1 MQVST
6 LGGAEA
12 GGAGGALGS
21 EIGVSSPM
29 PQFFLFACRAFSLA
43 RGLPVILDPGE
54 RATGG
59 GAGGA
64 AGGSGAAD
72 LGAGGGGAFGAGGAA
87 AFGAGGGGA
96 GALPPKRP
104 PKLGKPPRGAAG
116 AAGACQHAREV
127 RMNAHKNE
135 CSHG

>member
-59 GAGGA
+59 GGGGA

-87 AFGAGGGGA
+87 AFGAGGGGVTC
-96 GALPPKRP
+96 KEE
-104 PKLGKPPRGAAG
+104 AAI
-116 AAGACQHAREV
+116 V
-127 RMNAHKNE
+127 RSLFEHTPAFFFY
-135 CSHG
+135 

>member
-1 MQVST
+1 MQRILKGDQRMPVST

-21 EIGVSSPM
+21 ERGVSSPI

-43 RGLPVILDPGE
+43 LGLPVILDPGE
-54 RATGG
+54 RAAGG

-64 AGGSGAAD
+64 AGGGGVGAAAF
-72 LGAGGGGAFGAGGAA
+72 GAGGAGAFGAGGAA

-104 PKLGKPPRGAAG
+104 PMLGMLGMLGMEGKPP
-116 AAGACQHAREV
+116 
-127 RMNAHKNE
+127 
-135 CSHG
+135 